1 MTHKRV
7 AFALLL
13 FLIAIFAGYID
24 YYHQMLEN
32 LTDILANGGGRVAF
46 ALIVC
51 ASGILMIAYPKAFNI
66 KYSPRFS
73 QTTETIMTPKL
84 WRVIGY
90 VLTLILFGLFEV
102 IKNP

>member
-7 AFALLL
+7 AFLLLL

-32 LTDILANGGGRVAF
+32 LRDILAHGGGRVAT

-51 ASGILMIAYPKAFNI
+51 ASGIIMVAYPKAFNI

-90 VLTLILFGLFEV
+90 VLTLMLFAIFEV
-102 IKNP
+102 IKSG